1 MSSRATVETGTHWSV
16 REGLAKEVAFD
27 LTGGDSEVL
36 AFLVHGED
44 PQTRR
49 KKFDVLRQ
57 VAGLLHELVDN
68 RRQQKWEALVEA
80 LTPDLDLS
88 PTRIIEAQMLSSAR
102 VAVLE
107 SRDFVPAAA
116 IAEAAQFSTKNP
128 SSQPNRWKR
137 NRQIFTVSHKGVDL
151 YPLFAL
157 DQQGGFRPLPIVARI
172 LEVFADKKDGW
183 ATAFWFESVNSYL
196 KNRKPKDLLVTDPER
211 VLRAAEV
218 EAAGVQHG

>member
-1 MSSRATVETGTHWSV
+1 MGNIFDIPESHYASVQEFEKSDRANRSILELLTLGLVCEYEMNGRFTQAMPIRQPRGRIMQIISRNHNFYRVEGRPMSSRATVESSTHWNV
-16 REGLAKEVAFD
+16 REGLAKEVASD

-116 IAEAAQFSTKNP
+116 
-128 SSQPNRWKR
+128 
-137 NRQIFTVSHKGVDL
+137 
-151 YPLFAL
+151 
-157 DQQGGFRPLPIVARI
+157 
-172 LEVFADKKDGW
+172 
-183 ATAFWFESVNSYL
+183 
-196 KNRKPKDLLVTDPER
+196 
-211 VLRAAEV
+211 
-218 EAAGVQHG
+218 